1 MNLGPACKA
10 YDAIHHRQYVKTFY
24 ADAALAEKDGIIEE
38 LEAKIEQKQAEAAVV
53 AAQAALPV
61 W

>member
-24 ADAALAEKDGIIEE
+24 ADAALAEKDCIIEE
-38 LEAKIEQKQAEAAVV
+38 LGAELDEALAKAAVV
-53 AAQAALPV
+53 AAQAAR
-61 W
+61 

>member
-1 MNLGPACKA
+1 MSLGPACKT

-24 ADAALAEKDGIIEE
+24 ADAALAEKDRIIEG
-38 LEAKIEQKQAEAAVV
+38 LKADLDEAKADFDV
-53 AAQAALPV
+53 ARTV